1 MLSII
6 NYHILVDIS
15 ININIDINI
24 SIYIYISHPST
35 EVKAQAVLSRV
46 DCDEKQA
53 QVKLDPKDE
62 QESVKPLELEI
73 ESF

>member
-1 MLSII
+1 MIYQLTSILI
-6 NYHILVDIS
+6 LILV
-15 ININIDINI
+15 
-24 SIYIYISHPST
+24 YIYISHPST

-46 DCDEKQA
+46 GCDEKQA

-62 QESVKPLELEI
+62 QESVKLLELEI

>member
-1 MLSII
+1 MLSIV

-24 SIYIYISHPST
+24 SHPST
-35 EVKAQAVLSRV
+35 EVKAQAFLSRV
-46 DCDEKQA
+46 GCDEKQA
-53 QVKLDPKDE
+53 QVKLDPKDDH
-62 QESVKPLELEI
+62 ESVKPLELEI

>member
-1 MLSII
+1 MLSIV

-15 ININIDINI
+15 ININIDINV
-24 SIYIYISHPST
+24 SSHPST

-46 DCDEKQA
+46 GCDEKQA